1 MTGTGWDVNV
11 CEWQPVFRRARP
23 AKEDR
28 SCDRCLLSQAC
39 MCLRAMKI
47 VWTHFDLGLL
57 KGHVRDVLW
66 VSLLTAPLALMHL
79 VNDVHV

>member
-1 MTGTGWDVNV
+1 MYWGGSWYSADGKA
-11 CEWQPVFRRARP
+11 AR
-23 AKEDR
+23 EDR
-28 SCDRCLLSQAC
+28 SCNRCLLSQAC
-39 MCLRAMKI
+39 MCLLQCLRAMNI

>member
-1 MTGTGWDVNV
+1 M
-11 CEWQPVFRRARP
+11 
-23 AKEDR
+23 
-28 SCDRCLLSQAC
+28 CLLQ
-39 MCLRAMKI
+39 CLRAMNI